1 MDIAYAALTE
11 SCTFMLDAEGIC
23 RWVVAANPPP
33 ATPANRARAKDWEKS
48 QQAAARCIGAQYV
61 ASLDVS
67 TSGGLV
73 DMPRVGVPMLFARV
87 DRNGRVSLV
96 RTGAVL
102 RFEDRSSQEQVQQ
115 RLEEYD
121 SGMRERPREECEY
134 NEEVGTRRLA
144 QKYDDEHTRPFQP
157 PIGAVRGPRAL
168 PPPMAPREM
177 VSRLPPPKSPP
188 RRPRAPNVTP
198 PPVHHR
204 AAAPPR
210 VDGDVLAPAP
220 PRRGN
225 PAPLWAGR
233 RR

>member
-1 MDIAYAALTE
+1 
-11 SCTFMLDAEGIC
+11 MLDAEGIC

-33 ATPANRARAKDWEKS
+33 AIPANKARAKDWEKS

-115 RLEEYD
+115 RLEEHD
-121 SGMRERPREECEY
+121 SGMRERPRGESEH

-144 QKYDDEHTRPFQP
+144 HKYEDERTRPFQP
-157 PIGAVRGPRAL
+157 PMGAVRGPRATL
-168 PPPMAPREM
+168 PPPVAPREM

-188 RRPRAPNVTP
+188 RRPRAPTVTP

-210 VDGDVLAPAP
+210 VDGDLLAPAP

-225 PAPLWAGR
+225 PSPLWAGR